1 MSNARTVAVKV
12 ISEIERNGSFSN
24 IALDAALK
32 SAELSRADAALAG
45 RLIYG
50 VLSRKITLDRIL
62 ESRAGK
68 GFKKTHPYVLS
79 VLRVA
84 AYQLLFTDKIP
95 PSAAVNE
102 SVKIVNK
109 SKQRFAASFVN
120 AVLRKIAAERDVI
133 LAEIENSDDL
143 TYKYSCTAE
152 FAAELTDDYGRDA
165 AEEFLKSSLT
175 VPKLYCRFNRYSNAD
190 KTELF
195 KSLESKDISV
205 EECDIDDAF
214 SLKNVG
220 NIEKLPEFCNG
231 SFFVQDRAS
240 QMAIS
245 SLKISEGM
253 SVLDVCAAPGGKSFT
268 AAQFVGINGKVV
280 SCDIYEQRVGL
291 ISDGATRLGI
301 KNITAKVNDAAVFN
315 PNLGLFD
322 RVICDVP
329 CSGFGVIRRKP
340 EIKYKPL
347 SEFSELAEI
356 QLNILKTSVKYL
368 KPDGFLMYSTCTV
381 RNAENGAVTNE
392 FLKRHPE
399 FSVLEE
405 KTLMPHT
412 DGSDGF
418 YFCILKRNE
427 I

>member
-1 MSNARTVAVKV
+1 MNNARTVAVKV
-12 ISEIERNGSFSN
+12 ISEVERNGSFSN

-50 VLSRKITLDRIL
+50 VLSRKITLDRVL

-68 GFKKTHPYVLS
+68 GFKKTHPFVLS

-120 AVLRKIAAERDVI
+120 AVLRKIAAERDAI
-133 LAEIENSDDL
+133 LSEIEKSDDL
-143 TYKYSCTAE
+143 SFKYSCTAE
-152 FAAELTDDYGRDA
+152 FVVELTEDYGRDA
-165 AEEFLKSSLT
+165 AEEFFKSSLA
-175 VPKLYCRFNRYSNAD
+175 VPKLYCRFNRCSNAD

-205 EECDIDDAF
+205 EESDIDDAF
-214 SLKNVG
+214 SLKYVG

-231 SFFVQDRAS
+231 FFFVQDRAS

-245 SLKISEGM
+245 SFNISDGM

-268 AAQFVGINGKVV
+268 AAQFVGLNGNVV

-291 ISDGATRLGI
+291 ISDGAARLGI
-301 KNITAKVNDAAVFN
+301 KNLTAKVNDATVFN

-347 SEFSELAEI
+347 SEFSELPDL
-356 QLNILKTSVKYL
+356 QLNILETSVKYL
-368 KPDGFLMYSTCTV
+368 KPEGFVMYSTCTV